1 MWGFLV
7 DDRPH
12 NISLDSV
19 KRPLYIFNRI
29 LDEGETS
36 MMRQPTGLFMLA
48 VGVLIGLVA
57 VTVFSSQFIASP
69 ERHYAD
75 LSLVQGDSVIL
86 YRRYCQVCH
95 GERGDGRG
103 PAGVAMRPSPTN
115 FLTMPNTTS
124 AEYIY
129 QAMTRGKGSM
139 PAFGNLL
146 NEANRRSIALY
157 IRDVFI
163 PKPRRE

>member
-1 MWGFLV
+1 
-7 DDRPH
+7 
-12 NISLDSV
+12 
-19 KRPLYIFNRI
+19 
-29 LDEGETS
+29 

-57 VTVFSSQFIASP
+57 VTVFTSQFIA
-69 ERHYAD
+69 